1 LGEHLIKI
9 IKILSRPDAK
19 RKLLIAFIF
28 VFAYVLSISQLTQ
41 DIKSITAWGSFL
53 ALTLM
58 AVSAWPLVKGFMWP
72 SGLEHV
78 AATELS
84 LACHS
89 WKNAYFRIDPDLT
102 SRLKNVEGDNIWD
115 KILSASNHKCTKE
128 NIARFHP
135 LFVDEAMNTQKRIDS
150 VIIRYSDVLPDELRV
165 LARQAMEKLRLAP
178 VGYAYV
184 MQEASDQ
191 GFFNQFRQLIN
202 ALSKLERPAHDL
214 QNRTKPN

>member
-1 LGEHLIKI
+1 MR
-9 IKILSRPDAK
+9 S
-19 RKLLIAFIF
+19 AFGNW
-28 VFAYVLSISQLTQ
+28 

-58 AVSAWPLVKGFMWP
+58 AVSTWPLVKGFMWP

-102 SRLKNVEGDNIWD
+102 NRLKKADGNTIWN
-115 KILSASNHKCTKE
+115 KMLSASNHKCTKE
-128 NIARFHP
+128 NLARFYP

-165 LARQAMEKLRLAP
+165 LARQAMEKLSLAP
-178 VGYAYV
+178 V
-184 MQEASDQ
+184 
-191 GFFNQFRQLIN
+191 
-202 ALSKLERPAHDL
+202 
-214 QNRTKPN
+214 